1 MMCAPDPGS
10 VAMAPPPRN
19 DSPATAA
26 ELAELR
32 TMAANRTPQDVRQIL
47 RWSVN
52 EPSVNSHWGTLAN
65 LLASRY
71 QLSPPAA
78 ARVNSIMN
86 TAIHAALVGAW
97 GAKYRFQRPRPNVLD
112 ARVNPEV
119 IPVPDFPAYPSGHST
134 VGGAAARVLS
144 QFFPADRAV
153 IQALAEDSGLSRL
166 KAGIHYRS
174 DHTGGLAM
182 GRQVADLV
190 LRDMVARDGAP
201 LSYAP
206 RPGSSRVTF
215 PELLAII
222 DRR

>member
-1 MMCAPDPGS
+1 MMCAPDPGTF
-10 VAMAPPPRN
+10 AMAPPPGN
-19 DSPATAA
+19 DSPTTAA

-52 EPSVNSHWGTLAN
+52 EPSVASHWGTLAN
-65 LLASRY
+65 LLAERY

-78 ARVNSIMN
+78 ARVNAVMN
-86 TAIHAALVGAW
+86 MAIEAALIATW
-97 GAKYRFQRPRPNVLD
+97 RTKYRYQRPRPSVLD
-112 ARVNPEV
+112 GRVNPNV
-119 IPVPDFPAYPSGHST
+119 IAVPDFPAYPSGHST
-134 VGGAAARVLS
+134 AAGAASRVLS

-153 IQALAEDSGLSRL
+153 IQALAEDAGLSRL

-182 GRQVADLV
+182 GRQMAEEV
-190 LRDMVARDGAP
+190 LRTVVARDGGP

-206 RPGSSRVTF
+206 RPGHQRVTF
-215 PELLAII
+215 PELLAIL